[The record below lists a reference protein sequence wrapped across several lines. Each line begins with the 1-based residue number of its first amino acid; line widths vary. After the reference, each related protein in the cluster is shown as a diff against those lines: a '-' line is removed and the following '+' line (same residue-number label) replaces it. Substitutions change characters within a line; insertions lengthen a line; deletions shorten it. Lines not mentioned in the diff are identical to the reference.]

1 MTLRALL
8 FTILGLFVIPYL
20 AQPVLAQSEP
30 SMASDPALPAL
41 LVADDVYLSG
51 DDTLVAEGNV
61 EALYEGRRLQA
72 ERIVYDRAA
81 DQLQI
86 EGPITLQE
94 ENGRILVLADA
105 AELDRSLQN
114 GILIGARVV
123 MDDQL
128 QLAAHEMN
136 RVNGRYSQLYKAS
149 VTSCRVCENGRPP
162 LWQIRARRVIHDQQ
176 EQQLYFD
183 DAQVRV
189 LDTPILYLPRLRL
202 PDPTLT
208 RATGV
213 LIPVIYNSSTL
224 GTGVKVPYFIK
235 LGDHADLTLTPFIA
249 TKTTT
254 LEYRFRQA
262 FRNGE
267 VEFSGAFSDDDQ
279 GLRSTRAYIFGEGRF
294 ELGLGYNLTFDIEA
308 VNDDT
313 YLLDYSYSSK
323 DRLDSQLAIERVRRD
338 EYIRGA
344 ITHFHS
350 LRIGESNSTLPT
362 IALDG
367 EYERRFFP
375 SRLGGE
381 RVFSALAHS
390 HYRSSDLTT
399 DGPDFDLNAD
409 GLDVTRFTTSADWAR
424 NWVLPLGVL
433 ARFQTGVAIDSVFVD
448 QAGGTSLSRDTEITP
463 SGAIQLRW
471 PLLKRTGAGASHII
485 EPMVQLGWAG
495 GSTKNLANDQ
505 STHVEFDEGNLLS
518 MSRFPEADR
527 RERGLSAAYGL
538 SWSRID
544 PKGWENTLVVGQ
556 VVREER
562 QLDASG
568 LSSFSNTS
576 GLQSRHSDV
585 LIAGQLKTPFG
596 LALTAR
602 GLFDGA
608 YDTTKAEAR
617 ANWKNDLADIGATYI
632 WLRSD
637 LAENRP
643 DTTSEWAVD
652 GSYRLSRHWTGS
664 ANWRYDV
671 ASDRN
676 VTAGIG
682 LTYTN
687 ECVEAKLS
695 ASRRFTSSTILEPS
709 TDISL
714 TVALRGF
721 TTKTQDKSYVRTCRN

>member
-1 MTLRALL
+1 MTLRVLL
-8 FTILGLFVIPYL
+8 VLILGLVAAPL
-20 AQPVLAQSEP
+20 WAQSEQRRTVVN
-30 SMASDPALPAL
+30 DPVQPAI
-41 LVADDVYLSG
+41 LVADDVYLTG
-51 DDTLVAEGNV
+51 DETLVATGNV
-61 EALYEGRRLQA
+61 EALFDGRRLQA
-72 ERIVYDRAA
+72 RSIIYDRTT
-81 DQLQI
+81 DQLRI

-94 ENGRILVLADA
+94 QDGRLLVLADA

-128 QLAAHEMN
+128 QLAAYEMN

-149 VTSCRVCENGRPP
+149 VTSCQVCGNGRPP

-183 DAQVRV
+183 DAQFRV

-208 RATGV
+208 RATGF
-213 LIPVIYNSSTL
+213 LIPSIYNSSTL

-254 LEYRFRQA
+254 LEYRYRQA
-262 FRNGE
+262 FRNGQI
-267 VEFSGAFSDDDQ
+267 EFEGAFSDDDQ
-279 GLRSTRAYIFGEGRF
+279 GLRSTRAYIFGAGQF
-294 ELGLGYNLTFDIEA
+294 DLAQGFNLTFDVEA

-344 ITHFHS
+344 VTHFHS
-350 LRIGESNSTLPT
+350 LRTGEANSTLPT
-362 IALDG
+362 IATDA

-381 RVFSALAHS
+381 LVFSALS
-390 HYRSSDLTT
+390 HTNYRSSDLTI
-399 DGPDFDLNAD
+399 DGADFDSYAD
-409 GLDVTRFTTSADWAR
+409 GRDVTRFTTSADWAR
-424 NWVLPLGVL
+424 SWTLPMGVL
-433 ARFQTGVAIDSVFVD
+433 ARFQTGVAIDSVFVE
-448 QAGGTSLSRDTEITP
+448 QAGLTSDSRDTEITP
-463 SGAIQLRW
+463 STSIQLRW
-471 PLLKRTGAGASHII
+471 PLLKRSGSGASHII

-495 GSTKNLANDQ
+495 GRTNNLPNDQ

-527 RERGLSAAYGL
+527 RERGFSAAYGL
-538 SWSRID
+538 SWNRIA
-544 PKGWENTLVVGQ
+544 PTGWENALVFGQ
-556 VVREER
+556 VVREDR
-562 QLDASG
+562 QLEVNG
-568 LSSFSNTS
+568 LTSFSNTS
-576 GLQSRHSDV
+576 GLQNRHSDILV
-585 LIAGQLKTPFG
+585 AGQIKTPFG
-596 LALTAR
+596 LGLTAR

-617 ANWKNDLADIGATYI
+617 ASWKNELADIGATYI
-632 WLRSD
+632 WLRAD
-637 LAENRP
+637 PAENRP
-643 DTTSEWAVD
+643 DTISEWAVD
-652 GSYRLSRHWTGS
+652 GSYRISRHWTGS

-682 LTYTN
+682 LIYTN
-687 ECVEAKLS
+687 ECVEAKIS

-721 TTKTQDKSYVRTCRN
+721 TTKTQDKSFVRRCRN